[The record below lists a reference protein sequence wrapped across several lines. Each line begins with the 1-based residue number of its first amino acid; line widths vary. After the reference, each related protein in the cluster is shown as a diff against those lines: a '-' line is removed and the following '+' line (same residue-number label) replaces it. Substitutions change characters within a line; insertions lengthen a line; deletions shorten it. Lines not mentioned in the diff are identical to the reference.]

1 MLVMQRE
8 LPANIASILASRRR
22 EVLVVAVAGGGKKTQ
37 LAPRWPPLAADYRF
51 FFVLTRAN

>member
-22 EVLVVAVAGGGKKTQ
+22 EVLVVAVAGGGKKKTQ
-37 LAPRWPPLAADYRF
+37 LAPRWPPFAAGYRLF
-51 FFVLTRAN
+51 FLY